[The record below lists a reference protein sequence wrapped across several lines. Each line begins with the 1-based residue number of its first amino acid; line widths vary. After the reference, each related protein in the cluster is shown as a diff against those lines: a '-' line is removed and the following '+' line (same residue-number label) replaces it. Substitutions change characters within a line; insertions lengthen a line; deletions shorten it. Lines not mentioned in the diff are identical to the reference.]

1 MIETSL
7 FTSLFKRLKN
17 IRREYLCIVKIVG
30 KKSEKMHF
38 VHIVE
43 LLRLRQNKLNQLLI
57 SSSILHLTTNQQQY
71 TAPNQQYVAPVDN
84 GGFGWGLLGC
94 CIPLVGLILFL
105 VWKNEKPKTAKAV
118 GMGALIS
125 VICSILFYF
134 FSAVLGL
141 GIGLIGL

>member
-1 MIETSL
+1 MYC
-7 FTSLFKRLKN
+7 KN
-17 IRREYLCIVKIVG
+17 CG
-30 KKSEKMHF
+30 KEIGENAFCPHYGTAQTQ
-38 VHIVE
+38 VE
-43 LLRLRQNKLNQLLI
+43 QTQP
-57 SSSILHLTTNQQQY
+57 TTNQQQY

>member
-1 MIETSL
+1 MV
-7 FTSLFKRLKN
+7 K
-17 IRREYLCIVKIVG
+17 CIGINDQA
-30 KKSEKMHF
+30 KSE
-38 VHIVE
+38 
-43 LLRLRQNKLNQLLI
+43 LLVSYAIIIK
-57 SSSILHLTTNQQQY
+57 
-71 TAPNQQYVAPVDN
+71 QYVAPVDN

>member
-1 MIETSL
+1 
-7 FTSLFKRLKN
+7 
-17 IRREYLCIVKIVG
+17 
-30 KKSEKMHF
+30 
-38 VHIVE
+38 
-43 LLRLRQNKLNQLLI
+43 
-57 SSSILHLTTNQQQY
+57 
-71 TAPNQQYVAPVDN
+71 
-84 GGFGWGLLGC
+84 
-94 CIPLVGLILFL
+94 LFL